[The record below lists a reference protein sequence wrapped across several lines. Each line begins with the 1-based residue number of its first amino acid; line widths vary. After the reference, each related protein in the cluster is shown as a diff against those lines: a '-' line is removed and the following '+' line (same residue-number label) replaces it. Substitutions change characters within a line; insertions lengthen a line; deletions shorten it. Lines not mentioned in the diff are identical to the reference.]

1 MWIKSKKNQDNQT
14 WTSLLAVGALLTL
27 QLHNSTPNISVNVN
41 TNTSSNSNIGSNFT
55 IYLVNNTNTNGRT
68 LGMESS
74 IIRTSLGGV
83 HPMQMASRILNSQS
97 RIPNSGF
104 HSFHHMVSR
113 IPNSQFRI
121 PNFEDWI
128 DNKGPKIDLFLPWEE
143 NFLQEKPLRNL
154 EQGYRN
160 RYNPIDRPSGS
171 CYFWEIN
178 IRSLILKHEKDF
190 L

>member
-1 MWIKSKKNQDNQT
+1 MLFNVIKEWRSKSRFNQDNQT
-14 WTSLLAVGALLTL
+14 WTGPLAVGALITL

-55 IYLVNNTNTNGRT
+55 IYLVNSTNTNGRT

-83 HPMQMASRILNSQS
+83 HQHMTSRILNSQS

-104 HSFHHMVSR
+104 HSFHRMVSR

-121 PNFEDWI
+121 PNFEDWV
-128 DNKGPKIDLFLPWEE
+128 DNKGPKIDLLLP
-143 NFLQEKPLRNL
+143 
-154 EQGYRN
+154 
-160 RYNPIDRPSGS
+160 
-171 CYFWEIN
+171 
-178 IRSLILKHEKDF
+178 
-190 L
+190 

>member
-1 MWIKSKKNQDNQT
+1 MWIKSRWNQDNQT
-14 WTSLLAVGALLTL
+14 RTGLLAVGALFTL

-55 IYLVNNTNTNGRT
+55 IYLVNSTNTNGRT

-83 HPMQMASRILNSQS
+83 HPMHMASRILNSQS

-121 PNFEDWI
+121 PNFEDWV

-143 NFLQEKPLRNL
+143 NFLQEKTSW
-154 EQGYRN
+154 
-160 RYNPIDRPSGS
+160 NPGAR
-171 CYFWEIN
+171 
-178 IRSLILKHEKDF
+178 L
-190 L
+190 

>member
-1 MWIKSKKNQDNQT
+1 MDGP
-14 WTSLLAVGALLTL
+14 LAVGALLTL

-74 IIRTSLGGV
+74 IIRTD
-83 HPMQMASRILNSQS
+83 HMASRILNSQS

-128 DNKGPKIDLFLPWEE
+128 DNKGPKIDLFLP
-143 NFLQEKPLRNL
+143 
-154 EQGYRN
+154 
-160 RYNPIDRPSGS
+160 
-171 CYFWEIN
+171 
-178 IRSLILKHEKDF
+178 
-190 L
+190 